1 MDELYR
7 YLDRLNTERVR
18 AWNEAQDVI
27 RSANE
32 AGRPLDA
39 EESAKLDKINEAIDG
54 YDAQIREMR
63 ERAERTRE
71 AEVAREAYA
80 PVLQPADEARQVQAE
95 VDDLTR
101 FLKGEIRS
109 LDLDLTQVAAEKRA
123 IRSGLTGAELRT
135 NVKVTAA
142 LGGNTVPTSFL
153 RSLYDYLEQF
163 SGLRQTNVRVI
174 TTTSGE
180 NLDLPTVA
188 THGTGAIVGEG
199 TALAS
204 ADPTFSKVTLGAWK
218 YGQLLQ
224 ISRELIEDSGVDVLG
239 FIAEDMGR
247 ALGRAA
253 DTDWVTGSGSNK
265 PKGIVGIYATAVTG
279 QNGATGL
286 PSYMNLVDTV
296 YSIASPYRD
305 RGAYWLCRDAM
316 IGKLRGIV
324 DTTNRPIWE
333 PSSQVGTPDRLL
345 GYPVVSDPNVPAMG
359 TSIGC
364 LAFGD
369 FSGHVIREAGTIR
382 VERSDEFA
390 FDKDLVTYRGT
401 YRTDS
406 NVLDSTAIRVYKG
419 GTA

>member
-1 MDELYR
+1 MDEFEK
-7 YLDRLNTERVR
+7 YLDGLNTERNR
-18 AWNEAQDVI
+18 AWNEARTMI
-27 RSANE
+27 AEANE
-32 AGRPLDA
+32 AGRVLDA
-39 EESAKLDKINEAIDG
+39 EERQKLDRINAAIDD
-54 YDAQIREMR
+54 YDVQIREMS
-63 ERAERTRE
+63 ERRTRTRE
-71 AEVAREAYA
+71 AEIAREAYA
-80 PVLQPADEARQVQAE
+80 PVVQPAAEQRQIEAE

-153 RSLYDYLEQF
+153 RSLYDYLEQY

-174 TTTSGE
+174 TTASGE
-180 NLDLPTVA
+180 NLDMPTVA
-188 THGTGAIVGEG
+188 THGTAAIVGEG

-253 DTDWVTGSGSNK
+253 DTDWVTGSGTNK

-279 QNGATGL
+279 QNGSTGL
-286 PSYMNLVDTV
+286 PSYLNLVDTV
-296 YSIASPYRD
+296 YSIAAPYRA
-305 RGAYWLCRDAM
+305 RGAYWLVKDATA
-316 IGKLRGIV
+316 GKFRGMT
-324 DTTNRPIWE
+324 DTQGRPIWE
-333 PSSQVGTPDRLL
+333 PSVQVGTPDRLL
-345 GYPVVSDPNVPAMG
+345 GFPVVTDPNVPSMG

-364 LAFGD
+364 AVFGD
-369 FSGHVIREAGTIR
+369 FSGHVIREAGTVR

-406 NVLDSTAIRVYKG
+406 NVLDSSALRVYKG

>member
-80 PVLQPADEARQVQAE
+80 PVLQPADEARQAQAE
-95 VDDLTR
+95 VDDVTR

-109 LDLDLTQVAAEKRA
+109 LDLDIAQVAAEKHA

-153 RSLYDYLEQF
+153 RSLYDYLEQY

-174 TTTSGE
+174 TTASGE
-180 NLDLPTVA
+180 NLDMPTVA
-188 THGTGAIVGEG
+188 THGTAAIVGEG

-204 ADPTFSKVTLGAWK
+204 VDPTFSKVTLGAWK

-224 ISRELIEDSGVDVLG
+224 ITRELIEDSGVDILG
-239 FIAEDMGR
+239 WIAEDMGKNLAR
-247 ALGRAA
+247 QA
-253 DTDWVTGSGSNK
+253 DVDWVTGSGSNK

-286 PSYMNLVDTV
+286 PSYPNLVDTV
-296 YSIASPYRD
+296 YSIAAPYRD
-305 RGAYWLCRDAM
+305 RGGYWLCRDAT

-364 LAFGD
+364 LVFGD
-369 FSGHVIREAGTIR
+369 FSGHVIREASTIR
-382 VERSDEFA
+382 VERSDDFA
-390 FDKDLVTYRGT
+390 FDKDVVTYRGT

-406 NVLDSTAIRVYKG
+406 NVLDAAAIRVYKG